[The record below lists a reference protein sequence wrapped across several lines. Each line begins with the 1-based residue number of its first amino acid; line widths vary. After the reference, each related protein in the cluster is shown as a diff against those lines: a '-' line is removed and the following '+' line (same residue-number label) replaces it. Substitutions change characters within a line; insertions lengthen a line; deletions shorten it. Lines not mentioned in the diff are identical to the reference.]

1 MWFGNDRTVTCLG
14 MWGQEFWLRTL
25 LYLSFAAPYQNT
37 QGSRGENDPNNT
49 TVRSLF
55 YVDTN

>member
-1 MWFGNDRTVTCLG
+1 MWFGNDRPVTCLG

-55 YVDTN
+55 